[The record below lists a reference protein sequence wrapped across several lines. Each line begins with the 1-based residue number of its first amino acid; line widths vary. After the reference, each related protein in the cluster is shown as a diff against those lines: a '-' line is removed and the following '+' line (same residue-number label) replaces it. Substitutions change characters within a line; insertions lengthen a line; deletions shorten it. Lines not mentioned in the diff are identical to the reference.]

1 MKNSKKA
8 AALVCVAALFALTHG
23 CGGADDDPA
32 PAPTPAPTPAPAPAP
47 APPAPA
53 PAPSPPAPAPAP
65 APNPP
70 LPTIAAAVDLDDNHQ
85 VGTTF
90 WPNGPTAT
98 GGLGQAVQG
107 ILCVPSLSDQFHIHS
122 HLSIFVDGVARA
134 VPGNIGIIENNTTDC
149 HYYVHTHDRS
159 GKIHIEPPV
168 ATTFTLG
175 QFFALWGEPLS
186 ATNVAGIDDMPIWFY
201 VTENDTVTQFTGDP
215 ATIELHSHRHIA
227 IVIGTPIDEVPLF
240 TWTAD

>member
-1 MKNSKKA
+1 MKNTNKA
-8 AALVCVAALFALTHG
+8 AALVCVAALFALTQG
-23 CGGADDDPA
+23 CGGGDDDPA
-32 PAPTPAPTPAPAPAP
+32 PAPAPTPAPAPAP

-53 PAPSPPAPAPAP
+53 PSPPAPAPAP
-65 APNPP
+65 VPAPPP
-70 LPTIAAAVDLDDNHQ
+70 LPSIAAAVDLDDNHQ
-85 VGTTF
+85 VGVSF

-107 ILCVPSLSDQFHIHS
+107 ILCVPSLSAQFHIHS
-122 HLSIFVDGVARA
+122 HLSIIVDGEAQA
-134 VPGNIGIIENNTTDC
+134 VPGNIGIIEDNTTDC

-175 QFFALWGEPLS
+175 QFFALWGQPLT
-186 ATNVAGIDDMPIWFY
+186 ATNVAGFDDMPIWFY

-215 ATIELHSHRHIA
+215 TTIELQSHRHIA
-227 IVIGTPIDEVPLF
+227 IVIGTPVSEVPFF
-240 TWTAD
+240 TWTAN